1 MVRYAFIESLRGQ
14 YAVVKMC
21 RWADVSRS
29 GYYKWRQRKPSARD
43 LRKLEAERLLV
54 NLFSR
59 FKSRYGSPRMT
70 VELNESG
77 FSISENTVAKRMA
90 EQGLRARNGKGYKY
104 FPDVLA
110 KNHVSD
116 NLLRRNFTASK
127 PDEKWVSDITY
138 IKVNKGHVYLA
149 VIMDLFSRKIIGW
162 SLDTTM
168 TNQLIIDAFNMA
180 VASRNVEPGL
190 ILHSD
195 RGVQYRSGEYQA
207 LLLNE
212 GIRPS
217 MSRKGNCWDNAAME
231 SFFARFKVEALYA
244 EDVTTKQEA
253 YTCVFDYIECFYNS
267 HRRHSALGYKS
278 PNTYEQEYLQ
288 MCA

>member
-1 MVRYAFIESLRGQ
+1 MKYAFIDSLRAQ
-14 YAVVKMC
+14 YAVAKMC
-21 RWADVSRS
+21 LWAGVSRS
-29 GYYKWRQRKPSARD
+29 GYYKWRNREPSAQDCR
-43 LRKLEAERLLV
+43 RLEAERLLV

-70 VELNESG
+70 LELNDNG
-77 FSISENTVAKRMA
+77 FAISENTVAKLMA
-90 EQGLRARNGKGYKY
+90 EQGLRARNGKAYNY

-110 KNHVSD
+110 HNHVSD
-116 NLLRRNFTASK
+116 NLLRRNFTASR

-138 IKVNKGHVYLA
+138 IKVEKGFVYLA
-149 VIMDLFSRKIIGW
+149 VVMDLFSRKIIGW

-180 VASRNVEPGL
+180 VAAREVEPGL

-207 LLLNE
+207 LLLGE
-212 GIRPS
+212 GIKPS

-244 EDVTTKQEA
+244 EDVRTKQEA
-253 YTCVFDYIECFYNS
+253 YSCVFDYIECFYNN
-267 HRRHSALGYKS
+267 HRRHSTLGYKS

-288 MCA
+288 RCA